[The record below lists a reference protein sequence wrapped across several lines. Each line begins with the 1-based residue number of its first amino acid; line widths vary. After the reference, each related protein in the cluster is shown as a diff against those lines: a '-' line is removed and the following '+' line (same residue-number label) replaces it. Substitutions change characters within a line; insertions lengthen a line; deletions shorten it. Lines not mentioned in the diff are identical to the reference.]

1 VKKIILA
8 SAIALVSIGA
18 SASPAF
24 AASGNTS
31 SASGSATA
39 TVVQPI
45 VLTHTSGA
53 ALGFG
58 RFTTGTGGSVIVSS
72 AGVGSVSGDVAF
84 VPGSSNSADAFTV
97 TGDASRSFSISTG
110 SGSVTDGT
118 TSIGFTTAA
127 SAATGTLSAGGT
139 ASFSVG
145 GELTLAG
152 TEAAGAYAGTYS
164 ATVTYN

>member
-1 VKKIILA
+1 MKKIILA
-8 SAIALVSIGA
+8 SAIILV

-31 SASGSATA
+31 TASGSATA
-39 TVVQPI
+39 TIVEPI

-58 RFTTGTGGSVIVSS
+58 RFTTGTGGSVTVSA
-72 AGVGSVSGDVAF
+72 AGVGSVGGDVAF
-84 VPGSSNSADAFTV
+84 VPGSTNSADAFSV

-110 SGSVTDGT
+110 AGTVTAGT
-118 TSIGFTTAA
+118 TSISFTTSP
-127 SAATGTLSAGGT
+127 SAATGTLGAGGT
-139 ASFSVG
+139 ATFSVG
-145 GELTLAG
+145 GQLTLAG
-152 TEAAGAYAGTYS
+152 TEAAGAYTGTYS

>member
-8 SAIALVSIGA
+8 SAIALVSA
-18 SASPAF
+18 TPAF

-31 SASGSATA
+31 SANGTATA
-39 TVVQPI
+39 TIVEPI

-58 RFTTGTGGSVIVSS
+58 RFTTGTGGTVSVSA
-72 AGVGSVSGDVAF
+72 AGVGSVGGDVAF
-84 VPGSSNSADAFTV
+84 VPGSTNSADAFTV
-97 TGDASRSFSISTG
+97 TGDAGRSFSITTG

-118 TSIGFTTAA
+118 NSISFTTTPSAA
-127 SAATGTLSAGGT
+127 SGTLTGGS
-139 ASFSVG
+139 ASFTVG
-145 GELTLAG
+145 GSMTLTG
-152 TEAAGAYAGTYS
+152 SEVAGAYAGSYS

>member
-1 VKKIILA
+1 MKKIILA
-8 SAIALVSIGA
+8 SAIVLA

-31 SASGSATA
+31 TASGSATA
-39 TVVQPI
+39 TIVEPI

-58 RFTTGTGGSVIVSS
+58 RFTTGTGGSVTVSA
-72 AGVGSVSGDVAF
+72 AGVGSVGGDVAF
-84 VPGSSNSADAFTV
+84 VPGSTNSADAFSV

-110 SGSVTDGT
+110 AGTVTDGT
-118 TSIGFTTAA
+118 TSISFTTSP
-127 SAATGTLSAGGT
+127 SAATGTLSTGGT
-139 ASFSVG
+139 ATFTVG
-145 GELTLAG
+145 GQLTLAG
-152 TEAAGAYAGTYS
+152 TEAAGAYTGTYS

>member
-8 SAIALVSIGA
+8 STIILV

-31 SASGSATA
+31 TASGSATA
-39 TVVQPI
+39 TIVEPI

-58 RFTTGTGGSVIVSS
+58 RFTTGTGGSVTVSA
-72 AGVGSVSGDVAF
+72 AGVGSVGGDVAF
-84 VPGSSNSADAFTV
+84 VPGSTNSADAFSV

-110 SGSVTDGT
+110 AGTVTAGT
-118 TSIGFTTAA
+118 TSISFTTSP
-127 SAATGTLSAGGT
+127 SAATGTLGAGGT
-139 ASFSVG
+139 ATFSVG
-145 GELTLAG
+145 GQLTLAG
-152 TEAAGAYAGTYS
+152 TEAAGAYTGTYS

>member
-8 SAIALVSIGA
+8 SAIILV

-31 SASGSATA
+31 TASGSATA
-39 TVVQPI
+39 TIVEPI

-58 RFTTGTGGSVIVSS
+58 RFTTGTGGSVTVSA
-72 AGVGSVSGDVAF
+72 AGVGSVGGDVAF
-84 VPGSSNSADAFTV
+84 VPGSTNSADAFSV

-110 SGSVTDGT
+110 AGTVTAGT
-118 TSIGFTTAA
+118 TSISFTTSP
-127 SAATGTLSAGGT
+127 SAATGTLGAGGT
-139 ASFSVG
+139 ATFSVG
-145 GELTLAG
+145 GQLTLAG
-152 TEAAGAYAGTYS
+152 TEAAGAYTGTYS

>member
-1 VKKIILA
+1 MKKIILA
-8 SAIALVSIGA
+8 SAIALVS
-18 SASPAF
+18 ASPAF

-31 SASGSATA
+31 TATGSATA
-39 TVVQPI
+39 TIVEPI

-58 RFTTGTGGSVIVSS
+58 RFTTGTGGSVTVSA
-72 AGVGSVSGDVAF
+72 AGVGSVGGDVAF
-84 VPGSSNSADAFTV
+84 VPGSTNSADAFTV
-97 TGDASRSFSISTG
+97 TGDAGRSFSISTG

-118 TSIGFTTAA
+118 TSISFTTSA

-139 ASFSVG
+139 AGFSVG
-145 GELTLAG
+145 GQLTLAG

>member
-1 VKKIILA
+1 MKKIILA
-8 SAIALVSIGA
+8 SAIVLA

-31 SASGSATA
+31 TASGSATA
-39 TVVQPI
+39 TIVEPI

-58 RFTTGTGGSVIVSS
+58 RFTTGTGGSVTVSA
-72 AGVGSVSGDVAF
+72 AGVGSVGGDVAF
-84 VPGSSNSADAFTV
+84 VPGSTNSADAFSV

-110 SGSVTDGT
+110 AGTVTDGT
-118 TSIGFTTAA
+118 TSISFTTSP
-127 SAATGTLSAGGT
+127 SAATGTLSSGGT
-139 ASFSVG
+139 ATFSVG
-145 GELTLAG
+145 GQLTLAG
-152 TEAAGAYAGTYS
+152 TEAAGAYTGTYS

>member
-8 SAIALVSIGA
+8 SAIALVS
-18 SASPAF
+18 ASPAF

-31 SASGSATA
+31 TATGSATA

-58 RFTTGTGGSVIVSS
+58 RFTTGTGGSVTVSA
-72 AGVGSVSGDVAF
+72 AGVGSVGGDVAF
-84 VPGSSNSADAFTV
+84 VPGSTNSADAFSV

-110 SGSVTDGT
+110 AGSVTDGT
-118 TSIGFTTAA
+118 TSISFSTSP

-139 ASFSVG
+139 ATFSVG
-145 GELTLAG
+145 GQLTLAG
-152 TEAAGAYAGTYS
+152 TEAAGSYAGTYS

>member
-1 VKKIILA
+1 MKKIILA
-8 SAIALVSIGA
+8 STIILV

-31 SASGSATA
+31 TASGSATA
-39 TVVQPI
+39 TIVEPI

-58 RFTTGTGGSVIVSS
+58 RFTTGTGGSVTVSA
-72 AGVGSVSGDVAF
+72 AGVGSVGGDVAF
-84 VPGSSNSADAFTV
+84 VPGSTNSADAFSV

-110 SGSVTDGT
+110 AGTVTAGT
-118 TSIGFTTAA
+118 TSISFTTSP
-127 SAATGTLSAGGT
+127 SAATGTLGAGGT
-139 ASFSVG
+139 ATFSVG
-145 GELTLAG
+145 GQLTLAG
-152 TEAAGAYAGTYS
+152 TEAAGAYTGTYS